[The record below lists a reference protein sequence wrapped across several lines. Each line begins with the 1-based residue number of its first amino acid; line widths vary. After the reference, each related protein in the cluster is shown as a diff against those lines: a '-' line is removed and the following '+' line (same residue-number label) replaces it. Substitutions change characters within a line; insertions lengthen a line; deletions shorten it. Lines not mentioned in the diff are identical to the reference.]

1 MAIKHLI
8 SDLPSPAASEE
19 RFSSSSPL
27 QHTQYVKAAI
37 ISTHMPPVTVQT
49 NKINIDK
56 IDRYFVI
63 QNGNQTPKQESKE
76 HKYTN
81 IGKFMSSSNAEQ
93 SPISD
98 SESTKSS
105 GKSLSMLDM
114 MNGVHNNNV
123 HNNVHNNGHNNVQ
136 NTDVSIQSN
145 THKPNTNRCR
155 NVSRNHIPY
164 LDVSQS
170 ANGLNA
176 QKKIKEGN
184 MLSPSALHKNNI
196 KLEHGIETSRFNHQK
211 QESQYFDDSASD
223 NSIILQGIET
233 HNRCMLKRVCSDE
246 DLPALHS
253 KKRSNDVLYTSTNT
267 NDEQQCVSYVNCGTF
282 AAENKY
288 SAVEFNRPN
297 DVNSQPLI
305 TAESPNSNP
314 EHKVG
319 TEYQQLVDPAA
330 TLVVTNPDEEQFDLQ
345 DLKDDTL
352 LNADL
357 NANSGKLQ

>member
-1 MAIKHLI
+1 
-8 SDLPSPAASEE
+8 
-19 RFSSSSPL
+19 
-27 QHTQYVKAAI
+27 
-37 ISTHMPPVTVQT
+37 MPPVSAQT
-49 NKINIDK
+49 NKIGINK

-81 IGKFMSSSNAEQ
+81 IGKFMNSNSSAEQ

-105 GKSLSMLDM
+105 SKSLSMLDM

-123 HNNVHNNGHNNVQ
+123 HNNGHNNVHKNGHNNVHNNGHNNVQ

-145 THKPNTNRCR
+145 NHKPNTNRCR

-170 ANGLNA
+170 TNGLNT

-196 KLEHGIETSRFNHQK
+196 KLEHGAETFNHQK

-223 NSIILQGIET
+223 SSIISQGIET

-253 KKRSNDVLYTSTNT
+253 KKRSNDVLYTSTNI

-282 AAENKY
+282 ATEKY
-288 SAVEFNRPN
+288 SPVEFNRHN
-297 DVNSQPLI
+297 DANSQPLI
-305 TAESPNSNP
+305 KAESSNSNP

-319 TEYQQLVDPAA
+319 TEYQELVDPA
-330 TLVVTNPDEEQFDLQ
+330 VTNEEQFDLQ

-357 NANSGKLQ
+357 NANPGKLQQLVLIHR